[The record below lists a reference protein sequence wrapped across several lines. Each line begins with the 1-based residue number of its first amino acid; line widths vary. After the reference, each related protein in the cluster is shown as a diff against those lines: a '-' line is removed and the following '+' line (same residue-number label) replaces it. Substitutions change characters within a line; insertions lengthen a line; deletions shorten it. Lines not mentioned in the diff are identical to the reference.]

1 VKQTGKIGPD
11 LSDLL
16 GCKKTLPGEIPL
28 SSYDQQGQGRQ
39 YRNPPIEEAV
49 CQFSYRMNP
58 CEFGWQGKFYEKIK
72 DVYSG
77 SPRDQDLLGVEGLQ
91 TVRQVR
97 KTLFPTA
104 DDRELLGITA
114 DELSV
119 HVLRPYS
126 GWDRFRQRIVKAK
139 SDFEDLL
146 RPAGIKRVAL
156 RYINRIV
163 LPETDL
169 DLGKYFTFFPM
180 ITDTPP
186 GKMTSFFVRTQSVYN
201 DKPVAMN
208 FTFTDHGAKTTG
220 RAAFI
225 LDFDLFQEWSNEPIP
240 LSDAMSYVDDLRLRE
255 RAAFEDLITDKLREI
270 FNADE

>member
-1 VKQTGKIGPD
+1 
-11 LSDLL
+11 
-16 GCKKTLPGEIPL
+16 
-28 SSYDQQGQGRQ
+28 
-39 YRNPPIEEAV
+39 
-49 CQFSYRMNP
+49 MNP
-58 CEFGWQGKFYEKIK
+58 VKFGWQGEFYEKIK

-77 SPRDQDLLGVEGLQ
+77 SPRVQDVLGVEASQ
-91 TVRQVR
+91 TVRQIR

-104 DDRELLGITA
+104 DDRELLGITT

-119 HVLRPYS
+119 HILRPYS

-146 RPAGIKRVAL
+146 QPAGIKRVAL

-201 DKPVAMN
+201 DKPVSMS
-208 FTFTDHGAKTTG
+208 FTFTDQGAKIPG
-220 RAAFI
+220 RAVFF
-225 LDFDLFQEWSNEPIP
+225 LDFDLFQEWSNEPLP
-240 LSDAMSYVDDLRLRE
+240 LSDAISYLDDIRLRE
-255 RAAFEDLITDKLREI
+255 RAAFEDLITDHLREV
-270 FNADE
+270 FNADD